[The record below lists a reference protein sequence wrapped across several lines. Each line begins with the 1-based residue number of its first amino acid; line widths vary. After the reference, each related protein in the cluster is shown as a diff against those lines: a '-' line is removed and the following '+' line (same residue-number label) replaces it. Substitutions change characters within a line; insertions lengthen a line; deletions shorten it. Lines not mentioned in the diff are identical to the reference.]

1 MSFLRVVGKDGAAPN
16 DTRCVDA
23 AKELL
28 ARCESGEVTAFVTLE
43 DGPRNRDFTFA
54 GDVDL
59 DTFWGL
65 SQRVFTAVAAS
76 LEE

>member
-1 MSFLRVVGKDGAAPN
+1 MSFLKVVGKDGAAPT

-23 AKELL
+23 AKDLL
-28 ARCESGEVTAFVTLE
+28 ARCESGEVTAFVSLE
-43 DGPRNRDFTFA
+43 DGPKFRDFTFA

-65 SQRVFTAVAAS
+65 SQRVFTAVAAE
-76 LEE
+76 LTQ